1 MHDFPPQVPDM
12 AGPDVRAHTTPTRRA
27 RAVVRWRLPR
37 RDFSRPETRSGVRFL
52 AWLLWQQLPLLLLSS
67 FLSVIEWLPGSVG
80 PYLVGKIVDEGIIP
94 GDLATVGRLSLI
106 MFGLVVIGIGASVL
120 GHTFVVR
127 TWLVAMY
134 GSMKL
139 VTRKATQ
146 MGHVLPQR
154 TPTGEVLSVSASD
167 SDEFGA
173 LTEIVSR
180 FVGALIAYLV
190 IAGLVLSTSVKLGI
204 VVLLTAPLIV
214 LFAMPLLRPLQRR
227 EEIDRSRTSDLTSM
241 ATDIVGGLR
250 ILRGI
255 GGERTFARNYAEQSQ
270 YTRQAAVSAGVWQAA
285 VEATGVLFSGLFLV
299 ALTWLG
305 AGEVVTGSLSV
316 GQLISFFGYAIFMV
330 WPIQTFFELAQ
341 KWVRCVV
348 SARKTVAVL
357 DQQPPWQ
364 APRQPLTLPDHA
376 ELHDQE
382 SGFVAE
388 PGAFTIIVS
397 AVPDDSAALADR
409 LGRYLPA
416 DHEPVSL
423 DVTNAL
429 KGRAARRARKQQR
442 AERARRAEQDRLL
455 AGQKWGVSLGTVDLA
470 DVGIDQVRER
480 IVVSDTAS
488 QVFAGTLQSAIDPHG
503 RLSLAEAET
512 MLHVAAAEDVFAGS
526 LGGWQGRIDERGRGL
541 SGGQRQRVVLARVL
555 GLDPQILILVDPT
568 SAVDAHTEALIAERL
583 VAHRRGKTTIVA
595 TVSPLLL
602 HHADRVAFLV
612 NRRMVAQGTHEEL
625 LRTNRDYRRTVARA
639 LDETP
644 QSGAAR
650 ATDARSAESS
660 GAARA
665 TDARSAE
672 AGDCD
677 D

>member
-1 MHDFPPQVPDM
+1 MHDFPPLVPDL
-12 AGPDVRAHTTPTRRA
+12 AGPDARAPTTPTRRG
-27 RAVVRWRLPR
+27 RAAVRRRLSR
-37 RDFSRPETRSGVRFL
+37 RDFSEPNTRSGVRFL
-52 AWLLWQQLPLLLLSS
+52 GWLLWQQLPVLLLSS
-67 FLSVIEWLPGSVG
+67 LISVIEWLPGSVG

-106 MFGLVVIGIGASVL
+106 MFGLVIIGIIAGAL
-120 GHTFVVR
+120 GHTVVVR

-173 LTEIVSR
+173 LTEVVSR

-190 IAGLVLSTSVKLGI
+190 IAGLVLSTSLKLGI
-204 VVLLTAPLIV
+204 VVLITAPLIV

-227 EEIDRSRTSDLTSM
+227 EEFERNRTSDLTSM

-255 GGERTFARNYAEQSQ
+255 GGEQTFARNYSGQSQ
-270 YTRQAAVSAGVWQAA
+270 YTRRAAVSAGVWQAA
-285 VEATGVLFSGLFLV
+285 VEATSVLFSGLFLV

-305 AGEVVTGSLSV
+305 AQEVVAGELSV

-341 KWVRCVV
+341 KWVRSVV

-364 APRQPLTLPDHA
+364 PPSQPLTLPDHA
-376 ELHDQE
+376 VLHDQE
-382 SGFVAE
+382 SGFAAE
-388 PGAFTIIVS
+388 PGAFTIVVS

-416 DHEPVSL
+416 DHEPVGL
-423 DVTNAL
+423 DVADGL
-429 KGRAARRARKQQR
+429 KGRAARRAQR
-442 AERARRAEQDRLL
+442 QRLAERARLAERDRQL

-470 DVGIDQVRER
+470 DVPIDQVRTR

-512 MLHVAAAEDVFAGS
+512 VLRVAAAEDVFAGS
-526 LGGWQGRIDERGRGL
+526 HGGWQGRIDERGRGL

-568 SAVDAHTEALIAERL
+568 SAVDAHTEVLIAERL

-612 NRRMVAQGTHEEL
+612 NKRIAAYGTHDEL
-625 LRTNRDYRRTVARA
+625 LQTNADYRRTVARA
-639 LDETP
+639 LDEAP
-644 QSGAAR
+644 
-650 ATDARSAESS
+650 AT
-660 GAARA
+660 GIARA

-672 AGDCD
+672 AENVDE
-677 D
+677 

>member
-12 AGPDVRAHTTPTRRA
+12 TGPDVRAHTTPTRRGW
-27 RAVVRWRLPR
+27 AVVRWRLPK

-52 AWLLWQQLPLLLLSS
+52 GWLLWQQLPLLLLSS
-67 FLSVIEWLPGSVG
+67 LLSVIEWLPGSVG

-94 GDLATVGRLSLI
+94 GDLARVSRLSLI
-106 MFGLVVIGIGASVL
+106 MFGLVVIGIVASVL
-120 GHTFVVR
+120 GHSLVVR

-190 IAGLVLSTSVKLGI
+190 IAGLVLWTSVKLGI

-255 GGERTFARNYAEQSQ
+255 GGERTFARNYTEQSQ
-270 YTRQAAVSAGVWQAA
+270 HTRQAAVSAGVWQAA

-305 AGEVVTGSLSV
+305 AGEVVAGGLSV

-341 KWVRCVV
+341 KWVRTVV

-364 APRQPLTLPDHA
+364 APQQPLRLPDRA
-376 ELHDQE
+376 VLHDQE

-416 DHEPVSL
+416 DHEPLSL

-442 AERARRAEQDRLL
+442 AERARLAERDREL

-512 MLHVAAAEDVFAGS
+512 VLRVAAAEDVFAGS
-526 LGGWQGRIDERGRGL
+526 RGGWQGRIDERGRGL

-602 HHADRVAFLV
+602 HHADRVALLV
-612 NRRMVAQGTHEEL
+612 NKQIVAYGTHEEL
-625 LRTNRDYRRTVARA
+625 LQASPNYRRTVARA
-639 LDETP
+639 LDEVPSSGTP
-644 QSGAAR
+644 G
-650 ATDARSAESS
+650 ATD
-660 GAARA
+660 
-665 TDARSAE
+665 TRSAE
-672 AGDCD
+672 AADSD

>member
-1 MHDFPPQVPDM
+1 
-12 AGPDVRAHTTPTRRA
+12 
-27 RAVVRWRLPR
+27 
-37 RDFSRPETRSGVRFL
+37 
-52 AWLLWQQLPLLLLSS
+52 
-67 FLSVIEWLPGSVG
+67 
-80 PYLVGKIVDEGIIP
+80 
-94 GDLATVGRLSLI
+94 
-106 MFGLVVIGIGASVL
+106 
-120 GHTFVVR
+120 
-127 TWLVAMY
+127 
-134 GSMKL
+134 
-139 VTRKATQ
+139 
-146 MGHVLPQR
+146 
-154 TPTGEVLSVSASD
+154 VLSVSASD
-167 SDEFGA
+167 SDEFGS

-255 GGERTFARNYAEQSQ
+255 GGERTFARNYTEQSQ
-270 YTRQAAVSAGVWQAA
+270 HTRQAAVSAGVWQAV

-305 AGEVVTGSLSV
+305 AGEAVAGDLSV

-341 KWVRCVV
+341 KWVRSVV

-357 DQQPPWQ
+357 DQQPPWH
-364 APRQPLTLPDHA
+364 APQQPLTLPDHA
-376 ELHDQE
+376 VLHDQE

-388 PGAFTIIVS
+388 PGEFTIIVS

-423 DVTNAL
+423 DVTNGL
-429 KGRAARRARKQQR
+429 KGRAARRARQQQH
-442 AERARRAEQDRLL
+442 AERARLAERDRQL

-488 QVFAGTLQSAIDPHG
+488 QVFAGTLQAAVDPHG

-512 MLHVAAAEDVFAGS
+512 MLRVAAAEDVFAGS
-526 LGGWQGRIDERGRGL
+526 HGGWQGRIDERGRGL

-612 NRRMVAQGTHEEL
+612 NNQVVAYGKHQEL
-625 LRTNRDYRRTVARA
+625 LQTNPNYRRTVARA
-639 LDETP
+639 FDEP
-644 QSGAAR
+644 PSPGPARAAR
-650 ATDARSAESS
+650 
-660 GAARA
+660 
-665 TDARSAE
+665 ARSAE
-672 AGDCD
+672 AGEFD